1 MTTGLKDLYF
11 APITMTDGK
20 ETYGTPVKMAEAITA
35 DLSVNVAE
43 ATLYADDTLNQSV
56 KEFTNGTIK
65 LGVADLDA
73 EVLASILGQSTDE
86 AGVTWASGNDVA
98 PYVAIGFR
106 AAKPNGIY
114 RYIWLQKVQFAI
126 PSESFET
133 KGESISFKTPEIEGI
148 FMKSIATEMW
158 KADYTGLPTTPVAQ
172 SWFTEV
178 MHTATTE
185 SA

>member
-11 APITMTDGK
+11 APITMADGV
-20 ETYGTPVKMAEAITA
+20 ETYGTPKKMAEAITA
-35 DLSVNVAE
+35 DLSVDVAE
-43 ATLYADDTLNQSV
+43 ATLYADDALNQSV
-56 KEFTNGTIK
+56 KEFTKGTIK

-73 EVLASILGQSTDE
+73 ETLAEVLGQSTDG
-86 AGVTWASGNDVA
+86 AGVTWASGSDVA

-106 AAKPNGIY
+106 AAKVGGVY

-133 KGESISFKTPEIEGI
+133 KGESISFKTPEIEGT
-148 FMKSIATEMW
+148 FMKAIANDMW
-158 KADYTGLPTTPVAQ
+158 KADYTGLPTSEVAK

-178 MHTATTE
+178 VHTVTP